1 MSRRSDGNRAQPRE
15 QGDYRP
21 SAAGIGDAVE
31 RRGPGG
37 GQLGPLVRADGSR
50 EQAMVPAAEFRSY
63 YGRQILKTPAWEDK
77 IAYYFFAGGLSG
89 GSALLAAGADL
100 TGRPALRRGAR
111 VGGLAA
117 LAAGTYFLIAD
128 LGRPERFYRMLRV
141 AKPTSPMSMG
151 TWMLAGYGPAIGLAA
166 AAELVPKR
174 WQGTVPGRLVRALA
188 RPAGL
193 AAAAL
198 APGVASY
205 GAVLL
210 SQTAV
215 PAWNAGHEEMPF
227 IFTASSAASAGGLG
241 MIVAPVSEAAPARRL
256 ATYGAV
262 VELAASQRLERRMG
276 VVGEVYGTGPAAR
289 YLQRAS
295 ALTAAGVLGSVL
307 LGRRSRIAA
316 AASGLALLAGGLFE
330 RLGLLHAGIQSTEDP
345 KYVVEPQR
353 RRIAEHGPTRAR

>member
-174 WQGTVPGRLVRALA
+174 WQGTVPGRLVRVLA

-215 PAWNAGHEEMPF
+215 PAWNAAHEEMPF

-262 VELAASQRLERRMG
+262 VELAASQRLERRVG
-276 VVGEVYGTGPAAR
+276 VVGEVYSTGPAAR

-295 ALTAAGVLGSVL
+295 TLTAAGVLGSVL

-353 RRIAEHGPTRAR
+353 QRIAEHGPSRAR

>member
-1 MSRRSDGNRAQPRE
+1 VSRRSDGNRAQPRE

-128 LGRPERFYRMLRV
+128 LGRPERFHHMLRV

-215 PAWNAGHEEMPF
+215 PAWNAAHEEMPF

-262 VELAASQRLERRMG
+262 VELAASQRLERRVG
-276 VVGEVYGTGPAAR
+276 VVGEVYSAGPAAR

-295 ALTAAGVLGSVL
+295 TLTAAGVLGSVL

-353 RRIAEHGPTRAR
+353 QRIAEHGPSRAR